1 MPTWAQ
7 KRRGSSMPDLL
18 SLKAVSGGY
27 HEQTVV
33 RAISLYIREKE
44 AVAVVGANGAGKTT
58 LLRIIMGQL
67 VATSGEIILRGTDL
81 THLPMH
87 KRARLGIG
95 YVPAGRA
102 LFSEMTVEENLEIGA
117 YVVKRAERRARLR
130 HIFNVFPK
138 LERLQH
144 TRCRLL
150 SGGEQQMVTIA
161 RALMGA
167 PRLLLLDEPS
177 TGLAPKV
184 VGELYTALKQ
194 LHEQGLSVFVVE
206 QNAYAALRF
215 AERGYVF
222 EDGRVTREDL
232 AKDLLQDP
240 HLVESYIGQLEQTT
254 NN

>member
-1 MPTWAQ
+1 
-7 KRRGSSMPDLL
+7 MPDLL

-27 HEQTVV
+27 HEQIVV
-33 RAISLYIREKE
+33 RAVSLCIREKE

-67 VATSGEIILRGTDL
+67 AATSGEIVLRNRDL
-81 THLPMH
+81 TRLPMH

-95 YVPAGRA
+95 YVPEGRA
-102 LFSEMTVEENLEIGA
+102 LFSEMTVEENLEVGA
-117 YVVKRAERRARLR
+117 YEVRRDECKARQR
-130 HIFNVFPK
+130 HIFSIFPK
-138 LERLQH
+138 LERLRH

-184 VGELYTALKQ
+184 VGELYAALAQ
-194 LHEQGLSVFVVE
+194 LHEEGLSVFVVE